1 MKLQEIYELAIET
14 GIKADPRGEAG
25 IKKAL
30 EKAKKDYDSLSE
42 KKKQYFDQEGLK
54 NPYSDS
60 RILYGD
66 PKTEV
71 DKILAGIDIDVGEV
85 LLADKLRDKQG
96 VDLVWGHHPHGAALA
111 ALDEVMDIQVDLLE
125 KEGVPVNVAEGVLR
139 ERIEEVKR
147 KLGPHNHYQSVDAA
161 RLLDMPFM
169 VVHTITDN
177 LAHKFMSEM
186 VEKTKPQTVGDIMEM
201 LETIPEYQLAM
212 KAGVPPM
219 VVSGSERNRAGK
231 VAVLGFTGGTEGSK
245 EIYERLSQTGIGTSI
260 DMHLGEEHLKEARK
274 HHINIVVAGHM
285 VSDSLGTN
293 LLLDELEKRGVQII
307 PCSGLIRVSRVV
319 NK

>member
-1 MKLQEIYELAIET
+1 MNLQEIYELCIET
-14 GIKADPRGEAG
+14 GIKADPRGESG
-25 IKKAL
+25 IKNAL
-30 EKAKKDYDSLSE
+30 EKAQKTYASLSE

-66 PKTEV
+66 PKTVV
-71 DKILAGIDIDVGEV
+71 DKVLAGIDIDTGEV

-111 ALDEVMDIQVDLLE
+111 ALDEVMDIQVDLLVA
-125 KEGVPVNVAEGVLR
+125 EGVPVNVAEGVLR

-147 KLGPHNHYQSVDAA
+147 KIGPHNHFQSVDAA
-161 RLLDMPFM
+161 RLLNMPFM

-177 LAHKFMSEM
+177 LAHKFMSEL
-186 VEKTKPQTVGDIMEM
+186 VQKTNPQTVGDIMEM

-212 KAGVPPM
+212 KAGTPPM
-219 VVSGSERNRAGK
+219 ISSGSEKNRAGK

-245 EIYERLSQTGIGTSI
+245 EIYERLAASGVGTSI

-293 LLLDELEKRGVQII
+293 LMLDELEKRGVTII
-307 PCSGLIRVSRVV
+307 PCSGLIRVSRV
-319 NK
+319 KK

>member
-1 MKLQEIYELAIET
+1 MTLQEIYELAIAT
-14 GIKADPRGEAG
+14 GIKADPRGPEG
-25 IKKAL
+25 VKKAL
-30 EKAKKDYDSLSE
+30 EKAKKTYESLPE
-42 KKKQYFDQEGLK
+42 KKKPYFDQEGLK

-60 RILYGD
+60 RILFGD
-66 PKTEV
+66 PKTKV
-71 DKILAGIDIDVGEV
+71 DKVLAGIDIDVGEV

-125 KEGVPVNVAEGVLR
+125 KEGVPVNVAEGVLK

-161 RLLDMPFM
+161 RLLDVPFI

-186 VEKTKPQTVGDIMEM
+186 VEKTKPQTVGDIMDM
-201 LETIPEYQLAM
+201 LETIPESQLGM
-212 KAGVPPM
+212 KAGGPPM

-231 VAVLGFTGGTEGSK
+231 VAVLGFTGGTEGAK
-245 EIYERLSQTGIGTSI
+245 EIYERLSSAGIGTSI

-274 HHINIVVAGHM
+274 HHVNIVVAGHM
-285 VSDSLGTN
+285 VSDSLGAN
-293 LLLDELEKRGVQII
+293 LMLDELERRGVQII
-307 PCSGLIRVSRVV
+307 ACSGLIRVSRV
-319 NK
+319 KK